1 MYKWQT
7 ASEVGYTVIGK
18 DFGRAIPKSFKL
30 DEVQKGRWSGFSLA
44 PKAPVAITREMALPE
59 AFDPRQARLNRLA
72 AIVKAELTAHPP
84 RPVFLPCE
92 APELLNYRGTLFL
105 PHNPVKCS

>member
-7 ASEVGYTVIGK
+7 ASELGYTVIGV
-18 DFGRAIPKSFKL
+18 DFGRAVPKSLKSV
-30 DEVQKGRWSGFSLA
+30 DVQTGRWSGFSLA
-44 PKAPVAITREMALPE
+44 PKAPVAITLEMALSD
-59 AFDPRQARLNRLA
+59 AFDPRKARLNRLA
-72 AIVKAELTAHPP
+72 AIVKGELTATPP

-92 APELLNYRGTLFL
+92 DPEASNYRGAFFL